1 MEPTANAGMSV
12 SDWSSL
18 VAMVVAICALFSP
31 ALTAFFNNQHQLE
44 MKKLEYEHQESEN
57 AKYMKVIFELP
68 VLRFNIRPKKAFKP
82 LESIRLLQCTMFQKN
97 YALIWFC
104 WKSSRNVEKAMM
116 ICL

>member
-1 MEPTANAGMSV
+1 MNIRNAKHS
-12 SDWSSL
+12 
-18 VAMVVAICALFSP
+18 
-31 ALTAFFNNQHQLE
+31 
-44 MKKLEYEHQESEN
+44 KSEN

-82 LESIRLLQCTMFQKN
+82 LEN
-97 YALIWFC
+97 ALIWFC

>member
-1 MEPTANAGMSV
+1 MNIRNAKHS
-12 SDWSSL
+12 
-18 VAMVVAICALFSP
+18 
-31 ALTAFFNNQHQLE
+31 
-44 MKKLEYEHQESEN
+44 KSEN

-82 LESIRLLQCTMFQKN
+82 LESIRFLQCTMYQKN

>member
-1 MEPTANAGMSV
+1 
-12 SDWSSL
+12 
-18 VAMVVAICALFSP
+18 
-31 ALTAFFNNQHQLE
+31 
-44 MKKLEYEHQESEN
+44 
-57 AKYMKVIFELP
+57 MKVIFELP

-82 LESIRLLQCTMFQKN
+82 LESIRLLQCTMYQKN